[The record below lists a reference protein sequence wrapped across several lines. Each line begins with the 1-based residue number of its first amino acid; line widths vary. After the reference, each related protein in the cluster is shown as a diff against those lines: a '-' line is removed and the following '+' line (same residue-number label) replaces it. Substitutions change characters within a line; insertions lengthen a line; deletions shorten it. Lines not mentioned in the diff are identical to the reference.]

1 MAAVNRSFG
10 SADYA
15 VFVTS
20 LVLSAVVGIFY
31 ACKGGR
37 QKTTGE
43 FLMGNRDLQIL
54 PVSLSILVSF
64 LSAITILGTVAEMYT
79 NGTEYFLY
87 VFGMVFGIILATVL
101 YIPLFYPHGF
111 TSSFEYLEK
120 RFNSRAAKLT
130 GTAITI
136 FQQIIYMGIASYAPS
151 TALEAVTGFPVW
163 AAIVT
168 VGVVSCFYTVLG
180 GLKAVVWTD
189 LFQTLVIVAGLLAVV
204 IQGTMLTGSIGDVWR
219 INYEWGRIN
228 FFDFDPSPTTR
239 HTFWSLVVGGTIA
252 WTGTYGVNQASI
264 QRFCAVP
271 TLKKARISLLMN
283 AVGVLLMLTIL
294 CLAGITIFAYYAI
307 RGCDPLSAKYIGNSN
322 QLLPYF
328 VMEVLDYPGVPGLFI
343 ACLFSGTLSTLS
355 PSCLSA
361 VTAVVWE
368 DMLKPF
374 LEDRLSEGH
383 KTIVAKI
390 LVLIFGGAGTAMA
403 FMAKNLGGTV
413 LQAALSFAGAATGP
427 LMGMFAL
434 GAFFPW
440 ANWIGAVVGGVCG
453 LAFPLWL
460 GIGAYTVVG
469 SPPVLAY
476 PTSNC
481 SFSNITTIAP
491 STAATTLMTDA
502 TTPMRDSPTSGLTV
516 LYSISYL
523 WYTPIGTATVIIVG
537 LLVSVLTGMNRVGD
551 VDTKY
556 MVPFFDRL
564 ICCLPSSISRVLR
577 CNQEFDSPEVLC
589 AQAKELLSV
598 EQKIQHKM
606 ADHNSLDTR
615 L

>member
-1 MAAVNRSFG
+1 MAATNRSFG

-15 VFVTS
+15 VFVIS
-20 LVLSAVVGIFY
+20 LVMSAGIGIFY
-31 ACKGGR
+31 ALKGGR

-54 PVSLSILVSF
+54 PASVSILVSF
-64 LSAITILGTVAEMYT
+64 LSAITILGTAAEMYT

-87 VFGMVFGIILATVL
+87 VFGMVFGIVLATVL

-120 RFNSRAAKLT
+120 RFKSRAAKLT

-163 AAIVT
+163 AAIVV
-168 VGVVSCFYTVLG
+168 VGAVSSFYTVLG

-189 LFQTLVIVAGLLAVV
+189 LFQSLVIVSGLLAVV
-204 IQGTMLTGSIGDVWR
+204 IQGTMLVGGVGEVWR
-219 INYEWGRIN
+219 INNAWGRIN

-271 TLKKARISLLMN
+271 TLQKARISLMLN
-283 AVGVLLMLTIL
+283 AAGVLILLTIL

-343 ACLFSGTLSTLS
+343 ACLFSGTLSTVS
-355 PSCLSA
+355 SCLSA

-383 KTIVAKI
+383 KTIVTKI
-390 LVLIFGGAGTAMA
+390 LVLVFGAAGTAMA

-440 ANWIGAVVGGVCG
+440 ANWIGAVVGGICG

-460 GIGAYTVVG
+460 GIGAYSVVG
-469 SPPVLAY
+469 SPTVLAF
-476 PTSNC
+476 PKSNC
-481 SFSNITTIAP
+481 SDSNFTTTTITP
-491 STAATTLMTDA
+491 SYSTNVTTSVTDVN
-502 TTPMRDSPTSGLTV
+502 TSGLTG

-537 LLVSVLTGMNRVGD
+537 LLVSILSGMNRVGD

-564 ICCLPSSISRVLR
+564 ICCLPTSISRVLR

-589 AQAKELLSV
+589 AQVKALQSA
-598 EQKIQHKM
+598 EQNIQLKVT
-606 ADHNSLDTR
+606 DHTYDTR